1 MQDEL
6 QYGDTMIKKLVLVV
20 ALIATL
26 LVTAVTL
33 RVRVDRK
40 QVSHKPPFKEE
51 VIGIFST
58 GLLVRPV
65 SRDPNLSCQT
75 RDFLVLW
82 NGSIRR
88 VTPSDACLINL
99 LEY

>member
-1 MQDEL
+1 
-6 QYGDTMIKKLVLVV
+6 MIKKLVLVV
-20 ALIATL
+20 ALFATL
-26 LVTAVTL
+26 LVAVVT
-33 RVRVDRK
+33 VRERIDYK
-40 QVSHKPPFKEE
+40 QVSHKPTFKEE

-65 SRDPNLSCQT
+65 SRDPDLSCQT

-99 LEY
+99 VDY